1 MEDVFFYSIKES
13 DGTPGYKFILKFP
26 ESQAVSR
33 TRQPYNE
40 RAWIREFTGQIK
52 EVKMGEL
59 FTVLE
64 RDWRKEREE
73 LIMEGK
79 EEGKIEGVVQ
89 TVKHMKGTIE
99 IAARQLAEQCGLGT
113 EESLEKAKLYW

>member
-1 MEDVFFYSIKES
+1 
-13 DGTPGYKFILKFP
+13 
-26 ESQAVSR
+26 
-33 TRQPYNE
+33 
-40 RAWIREFTGQIK
+40 
-52 EVKMGEL
+52 MGEL

>member
-1 MEDVFFYSIKES
+1 
-13 DGTPGYKFILKFP
+13 
-26 ESQAVSR
+26 
-33 TRQPYNE
+33 
-40 RAWIREFTGQIK
+40 
-52 EVKMGEL
+52 MGEL

-73 LIMEGK
+73 LK
-79 EEGKIEGVVQ
+79 EEGRIEGVVQ

-99 IAARQLAEQCGLGT
+99 IAAQQLAEQCGLGT